1 MWMLEHGAIL
11 IVRKKRAIVLISMD
25 SMKTE
30 TETKIFHFSNISFT
44 KFFRRLSFRVPVIKF

>member
-1 MWMLEHGAIL
+1 MWCDSYCE
-11 IVRKKRAIVLISMD
+11 KKRAIVLISMD